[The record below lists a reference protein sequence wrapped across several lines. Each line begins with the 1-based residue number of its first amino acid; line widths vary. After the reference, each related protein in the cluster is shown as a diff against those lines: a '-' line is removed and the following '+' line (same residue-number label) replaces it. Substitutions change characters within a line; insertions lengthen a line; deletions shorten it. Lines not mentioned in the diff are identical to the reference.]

1 MYIMYMFVLR
11 LEKGKP
17 FSVHELII
25 TPVSFNKDY
34 ACPHVTHVV
43 RFFRNAVMGEC
54 KHSGTYISRNQETI
68 CEFAHT

>member
-34 ACPHVTHVV
+34 ICVPT
-43 RFFRNAVMGEC
+43 RNTCG
-54 KHSGTYISRNQETI
+54 
-68 CEFAHT
+68 